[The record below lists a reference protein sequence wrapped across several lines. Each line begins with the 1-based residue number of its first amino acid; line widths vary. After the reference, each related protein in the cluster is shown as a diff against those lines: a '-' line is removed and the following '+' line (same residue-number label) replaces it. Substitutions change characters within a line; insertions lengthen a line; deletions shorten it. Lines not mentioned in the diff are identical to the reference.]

1 MIKFSHKDLIIEPGQ
16 RTCAFNLKPLSEQLE
31 ILNTYYPIGKKIYYN
46 GNTNVSAIII
56 GYKLLESNDIY
67 NLIILGYTGG
77 QNKYTESI
85 DAPTLKGMHI
95 ANFHFDA
102 SLHRNL
108 KIKELGL

>member
-67 NLIILGYTGG
+67 NLIILGYTGR
-77 QNKYTESI
+77 QNKYTES
-85 DAPTLKGMHI
+85 MHI
-95 ANFHFDA
+95 ANFRFDA
-102 SLHRNL
+102 SLHRDL